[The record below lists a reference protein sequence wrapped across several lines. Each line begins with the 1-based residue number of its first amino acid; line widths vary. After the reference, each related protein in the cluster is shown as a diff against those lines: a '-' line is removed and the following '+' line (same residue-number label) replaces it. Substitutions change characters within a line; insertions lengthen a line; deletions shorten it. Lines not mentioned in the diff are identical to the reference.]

1 MVKIEKIEAEDI
13 TTWIIILGVLFLIA
27 LGHNSM
33 LVNIFGA
40 VVAGW
45 FGIKQV
51 RKRINRSEEENGG
64 GL

>member
-1 MVKIEKIEAEDI
+1 MIKIEKIEAEDI

-27 LGHNSM
+27 IGRDSM
-33 LVNIFGA
+33 LVNAFGA
-40 VVAGW
+40 IVAAW

-51 RKRINRSEEENGG
+51 RKRITGSEEENDG